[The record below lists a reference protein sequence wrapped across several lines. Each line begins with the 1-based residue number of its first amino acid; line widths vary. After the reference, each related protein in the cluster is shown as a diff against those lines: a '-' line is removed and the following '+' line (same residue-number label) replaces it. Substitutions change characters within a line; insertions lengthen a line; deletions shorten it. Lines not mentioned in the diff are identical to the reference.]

1 MPIRLLEKPK
11 LRAVPGSRLST
22 LPHLQR
28 LAPELRRDIDIVSTV
43 LPFKVNNYVLDE
55 LIDWDATPDDPIY
68 RLTFPHRDM
77 LPEKIFAEIA
87 DVLDKVAEAQAGR
100 ANLRLAVARARHHLN
115 PHPGDQMEANV
126 PLVDGEPVNGLQH
139 KYRETVLVFPGHGQT
154 CHSYC
159 GYCFRWAQFIGV
171 AELKQAV
178 SGPPAALRYLA
189 EHRETSD
196 VLFTGGDPMIMSTDR
211 LRDYVEPLLDP
222 RFEHIR
228 NIRFGTKSLAY
239 WPYRFTT
246 DDDADDLLRLL
257 ERACRAGKHVALMAH
272 FSHSRELSTAAVER
286 AIRRVRDTGAVI
298 RAQAPLVRHVNDDPA
313 VWSQMWRR
321 MTNLG
326 VVPYY
331 MFIERDTG
339 ASNYFELP
347 LRRAVTIYRD
357 AIAAVS
363 GLERTARGPV
373 MSASPG
379 KVMIDGTANLGGRDM
394 FCCRFLQARNP
405 DWVGR
410 PFFAAL
416 DEHAV
421 WFDDLK
427 PAFDE
432 PWFWQEP
439 TQALVTD
446 TRRIP
451 LVAGR
456 R

>member
-1 MPIRLLEKPK
+1 MQTHTPAPPRI
-11 LRAVPGSRLST
+11 RAVPGSRLSQ
-22 LPHLQR
+22 LPQLER
-28 LAPELRRDIDIVSTV
+28 LDPELRRDIEVVSAV

-55 LIDWDATPDDPIY
+55 LINWDAVPDDPIY

-77 LPEKIFAEIA
+77 LPGVIFDEIA
-87 DVLDKVAEAQAGR
+87 AAIDKNDKAELR
-100 ANLRLAVARARHHLN
+100 AAVADARLHLN
-115 PHPGDQMEANV
+115 PHPGDQLEANV
-126 PLVDGEPVNGLQH
+126 PMVTGEPANGLQH
-139 KYRETVLVFPGHGQT
+139 KYRETVLVFPSQGQT

-178 SGPPAALRYLA
+178 SGPEIALRYLA
-189 EHRETSD
+189 EHGEVSD

-211 LRDYVEPLLDP
+211 IRAYVEPLLEP
-222 RFEHIR
+222 RFAHIR
-228 NIRFGTKSLAY
+228 NIRFGTKALSY

-246 DDDADDLLRLL
+246 DDDADDLLALL
-257 ERACRAGKHVALMAH
+257 ETAGKAGKHVAVMAH
-272 FSHSRELSTAAVER
+272 FSHGRELSTHTVQQ
-286 AIRRVRDTGAVI
+286 AIRRIRGTGAVI
-298 RAQAPLVRHVNDDPA
+298 RAQAPLVRHINDDPA
-313 VWSQMWRR
+313 VWSDMWRR

-331 MFIERDTG
+331 MFVERDTG
-339 ASNYFELP
+339 ASRYFELP
-347 LRRAVTIYRD
+347 LQRAVGIYRD

-379 KVMIDGTANLGGRDM
+379 KVMIDGIAQLLGHDV

-410 PFFAAL
+410 PFFAKL
-416 DEHAV
+416 DAHAA
-421 WFDDLK
+421 WLDDLK

-432 PWFWQEP
+432 PWFWQS
-439 TQALVTD
+439 
-446 TRRIP
+446 
-451 LVAGR
+451 
-456 R
+456 